1 MSRKSQILVACLATS
16 TLAVPALGQQDVHPL
31 KRQSPEQQKK
41 DDAQCFAW
49 SVQQTGFDPTKPW
62 LASEASPPRP
72 TAGSSLRTRSGTA
85 GTPARRDAG
94 DAAVAGALGTS
105 SAQPA
110 AGAAAAAIIGRD
122 AGTATPGGAVAGAT
136 VQRDLPRKVASQQE
150 LAVSPQQQAGQAS
163 FQKARIAC
171 LEARGYAV
179 Q

>member
-1 MSRKSQILVACLATS
+1 MSRKSQILVACLAAS
-16 TLAVPALGQQDVHPL
+16 TLSVPTLAQQDIHAMR
-31 KRQSPEQQKK
+31 KQSPEQQKK

-49 SVQQTGFDPTKPW
+49 SVQQSGFDPAKPW
-62 LASEASPPRP
+62 LASEASPPTP
-72 TAGSSLRTRSGTA
+72 TSGSSLRMRSGVA
-85 GTPARRDAG
+85 GTSTRRDAG

-105 SAQPA
+105 VQPA

-136 VQRDLPRKVASQQE
+136 VQRDLPRKVASQQD
-150 LAVSPQQQAGQAS
+150 LAVSQQQHAGQAS

-171 LEARGYAV
+171 LEARGYTV

>member
-1 MSRKSQILVACLATS
+1 MSRKSQILVACLAAS
-16 TLAVPALGQQDVHPL
+16 TLPVPTLAQQDMHPM

-49 SVQQTGFDPTKPW
+49 SVQQSGFDPAKPW
-62 LASEASPPRP
+62 LASEASPPTP
-72 TAGSSLRTRSGTA
+72 TAGSSLRMRSGAA
-85 GTPARRDAG
+85 GTPTRRDAG
-94 DAAVAGALGTS
+94 DAAVAGALGT

-122 AGTATPGGAVAGAT
+122 AGSAAPGGAVAGAT
-136 VQRDLPRKVASQQE
+136 VQRDLPRQVALQQE
-150 LAVSPQQQAGQAS
+150 LAVSQQQQAGQAS

-171 LEARGYAV
+171 LEARGYTV